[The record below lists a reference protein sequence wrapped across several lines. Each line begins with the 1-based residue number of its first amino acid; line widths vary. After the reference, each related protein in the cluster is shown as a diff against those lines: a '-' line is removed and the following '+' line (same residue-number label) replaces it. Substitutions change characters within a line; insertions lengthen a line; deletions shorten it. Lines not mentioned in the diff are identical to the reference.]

1 MTIRASWIIAL
12 SASLAGCNKDK
23 DKAKPAD
30 TPAPAAEPP
39 KAAAAATAPTPA
51 KAESVDSKLVDAAKK
66 VATDCKWNDDGYYD
80 SNCQARQDYARLNMD
95 KGSGPALVQILEGK
109 TPGMQ
114 YLASDV
120 LYSHAEWLA
129 DDKALQERVIAVAAT
144 LPKDGKGGTANKL
157 GRVIGFFHLDTTGLF
172 DKAKAIVDNADAP
185 EPLRVGIVNW
195 ILAGNPESE
204 PAYTLVR
211 DAATKG
217 SPAVKIA
224 ALVGL
229 SGAYNKHATDEMC
242 KLWIDAL
249 PTLPDEPGSLV
260 AAHLTNGDLQ
270 VFNENEAF
278 PYNWAMISSDDNKC
292 PPAMVDA
299 ALKHIDKQVAANKAG
314 GLTSWWGS
322 ALKGPSK
329 SKNAT
334 DAQKKLSVEIAKKY
348 VDNAKYGGYQRGS
361 VLENLV
367 DMDPAA
373 AKSLADKYANDKD
386 GSLKSAAERA
396 HKKLDKKS

>member
-1 MTIRASWIIAL
+1 MTRASWIIAL

-23 DKAKPAD
+23 DKAKPAE
-30 TPAPAAEPP
+30 TPAAEPA
-39 KAAAAATAPTPA
+39 KAAAATAPTPA
-51 KAESVDSKLVDAAKK
+51 KTETADTKVVDAAKK
-66 VATDCKWNDDGYYD
+66 VAADCKWNDDGYYD
-80 SNCQARQDYARLNMD
+80 SNCAARQAFAQLNMD
-95 KGSGPALVQILEGK
+95 KSSGAALVSILEDK
-109 TPGMQ
+109 SPGMQ
-114 YLASDV
+114 YLAADV

-129 DDKALQERVIAVAAT
+129 DDKALQERVLAVAAT

-157 GRVIGFFHLDTTGLF
+157 GRAIGFFHLDKTGLF
-172 DKAKAIVDNADAP
+172 DKAKAIVDTADAP

-195 ILAGNPESE
+195 LLAGNPESE
-204 PAYTLVR
+204 PAYQLVR
-211 DAATKG
+211 DQATKG
-217 SPAVKIA
+217 TPAIKIA

-299 ALKHIDKQVAANKAG
+299 ALKLVDKQVTANKAG
-314 GLTSWWGS
+314 GLTSWWGA
-322 ALKGPSK
+322 ALKGPAK

-334 DAQKKLSVEIAKKY
+334 DAQKKLAVEIAKKY
-348 VDNAKYGGYQRGS
+348 VDNAKYGGYQRGN
-361 VLENLV
+361 VLESLV
-367 DMDPAA
+367 DMDAA
-373 AKSLADKYANDKD
+373 VAKSLADKYANDKD
-386 GSLKSAAERA
+386 SSLKSAAERT
-396 HKKLDKKS
+396 HKKLDKKT